1 MTQPANERSPAAPSA
16 PALRWGLPALLAL
29 SLAYVSS
36 GRLALLLAIPP
47 GYASA
52 IFPPAGIAV
61 AAVLAGGL
69 RTLPWIFA
77 GSLTLN
83 LWVGLDGGLNGRAI
97 TAGFVIALASSLQ
110 AWVGG
115 ALLRR
120 WLGLPTPMDDG
131 RALLRFLLL
140 LPLVCTV
147 SASLSVSSLALLGMV
162 AAGEGV
168 SSWFT
173 WWIGDTLGVLVMLPL
188 TMVLVGEP
196 RALWRSRGAALS
208 APIVIGFI
216 LFVTI
221 FVRFSAWE
229 QEQSLLEFKLLSREV
244 IERLDKSLEAQ
255 EALLEQT
262 ERLFA
267 SSDLI
272 TRAEFSR
279 YTEKALQRYPMI
291 RAIEWAPRITAAARD
306 AYERREGVEI
316 REPSPT
322 STTLVRAGARSEY
335 FPITYIEPMS
345 GNEAAR
351 GLDISVRLTRDMLA
365 RASATGRA
373 TVSAPVVLVQD
384 LVRAQHSL
392 GAVIL
397 LPVPHSS
404 SGDGYVAS
412 VLRMRDFVGGIVGFS
427 LEQLFLQVDDIGAGQ
442 TVFSNMPE
450 HAPTNAAQFEATLNF
465 GGRQYRVLATPTP
478 AYLQAH
484 HGWQAWGM
492 LVAGLLFIGLL
503 SAALLLSTG
512 HTARIEAEV
521 ADRTAALRE
530 EKAFTEAVVRS
541 LPGMFYILDDR
552 RRIVRWNHNLTAVF
566 GASEQ
571 DVRDGSVLKIAP
583 AEDRELARAAIERVY
598 RTQGYEEIELR
609 LQTPGAPLRRFLVNG
624 QYVEIAGRGYMIG
637 TGVDITE
644 RREMEQEVQRGRK
657 VLRTLIDAAPAWLTM
672 VERGGRMLIANRRFG
687 ETFGLPQRFIEGK
700 HYSAVFPPENSVRM
714 ESMLDASFAGREIEF
729 SDEWHISGLPT
740 LHVHGKCVPVMD
752 GETVVSVVIAIM
764 DITEVHHVQ
773 SSLRTANA
781 ALERRVE
788 EIRKLQALLQEQA
801 IRDPLTGLF
810 NRRYLDETL
819 EVELIKAQRAGYPVS
834 IVMGDIDRFKKLND
848 TYGHQAGDQVIRML
862 ADLLREHA
870 RASDILCRYGGEEFL
885 LVMPQMSPR
894 DAAARMDAV
903 RLAFAERRINFGTFE
918 LAATISFGISAYPD
932 DGKVADRLIAAADRA
947 LYEAKANGRNRV
959 ELARA

>member
-1 MTQPANERSPAAPSA
+1 MTEPAAPGFPASRA
-16 PALRWGLPALLAL
+16 PAASRWGWPALVAL
-29 SLAYVSS
+29 GLAYVFS
-36 GRLALLLAIPP
+36 GRLSLMLAIPP

-77 GSLTLN
+77 GSLALN
-83 LWVGLDGGLNGRAI
+83 LWVGIGGGLEGRVVA
-97 TAGFVIALASSLQ
+97 AGFVIAIASSLQ
-110 AWVGG
+110 ALVGG
-115 ALLRR
+115 AALRR
-120 WLGLPTPMDDG
+120 WLGLPTPMDDE

-140 LPLVCTV
+140 IPLVCTV
-147 SASLSVSSLALLGMV
+147 SASLSVGGLALLGMV
-162 AAGEGV
+162 AAGDGA

-196 RALWRSRGAALS
+196 RTLWRSRASALF
-208 APIVIGFI
+208 APILIGFV
-216 LFVTI
+216 LFVAI

-229 QEQSLLEFKLLSREV
+229 QEESLLEFKLLSREAV
-244 IERLDKSLEAQ
+244 ERLDTSLDAQ

-262 ERLFA
+262 ERLFG
-267 SSDLI
+267 SSDYV

-279 YTEKALQRYPMI
+279 YTTKALQRYPMI
-291 RAIEWAPRITAAARD
+291 RAIEWAPRVPAAARR
-306 AYERREGVEI
+306 AFEQRESVEI
-316 REPSPT
+316 REPLPQSQK
-322 STTLVRAGARSEY
+322 LVRAGPRDEY
-335 FPITYIEPMS
+335 FPITYIEPYS
-345 GNEAAR
+345 GNEAAH
-351 GLDISVRLTRDMLA
+351 GLDIAVRISRAMLA
-365 RASATGRA
+365 RASASGRA

-384 LVRAQHSL
+384 LTQGRNVL
-392 GAVIL
+392 GAVIV
-397 LPVPHSS
+397 LPVASGNN
-404 SGDGYVAS
+404 GDGYVAS
-412 VLRMRDFVGGIVGFS
+412 VLRMQDYIGGIVAFTQP
-427 LEQLFLQVDDIGAGQ
+427 QLYLRVDDVGAGK
-442 TVFSNMPE
+442 TIYSNLP
-450 HAPTNAAQFEATLNF
+450 AGAGATLFEATLDF
-465 GGRQYRVLATPTP
+465 GGRQYRLQSMPTP
-478 AYLQAH
+478 AYLHAH
-484 HGWQAWGM
+484 HGWQSWGM

-503 SAALLLSTG
+503 SSALLLSTG

-521 ADRTAALRE
+521 AERTAALHD

-541 LPGMFYILDDR
+541 LPGMFYILDDQ

-566 GASEQ
+566 GVNEQ
-571 DVRDGSVLKIAP
+571 ALHDGGVLSIAP
-583 AEDRELARAAIERVY
+583 EEDRELARAAIERVY
-598 RTQGYEEIELR
+598 RTKGYEEIELR
-609 LQTPGAPLRRFLVNG
+609 LQASGTPPRRFLVNG
-624 QYVEIAGRGYMIG
+624 QYVEIAGRGYLIG

-657 VLRTLIDAAPAWLTM
+657 VLRTLIDAAPVWLTM

-714 ESMLDASFAGREIEF
+714 ESMLEASFSGREIEF

-903 RLAFAERRINFGTFE
+903 RLAFGERRITFGAFE